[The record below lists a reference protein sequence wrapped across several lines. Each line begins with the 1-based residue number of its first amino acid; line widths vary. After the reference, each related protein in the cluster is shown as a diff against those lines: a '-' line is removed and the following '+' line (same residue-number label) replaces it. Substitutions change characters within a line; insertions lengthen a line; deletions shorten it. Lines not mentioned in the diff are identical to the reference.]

1 MPVSHQ
7 VYGLQIEVNIAL
19 PSLPIQSKQ
28 QAADVKIKL
37 KEAPEFIS
45 ALLNSSSKSFYSSG
59 NSDSVQESSMSV
71 ETLLGDKYFG
81 FFYGDGVRFA
91 VEREGREIWADWP
104 DGYSLE
110 DACTYLIGPVI
121 SFALRLQGA
130 TCLHASAIAIDDYAI
145 ALVGPPG
152 AGKSTTA
159 AAFARLGYP
168 VLTDD
173 VVVLA
178 DRGDQFFVQSGY
190 PRVNLWP
197 DSVCA
202 LFGSKDALPHITPTW
217 DKQYLALDQNGY
229 RFQTEPLPLGAIYIL
244 SEREAGLT
252 TPIVEELAG
261 SEAFTMLVANTY
273 VNYLLND
280 EMRLREFD
288 MLSRVMAGTPV
299 RRVRPTGDPSK
310 VFELCEAIA
319 ADARRITRR
328 NAASTLQGSH
338 FE

>member
-19 PSLPIQSKQ
+19 PSLPIQSKKLTT
-28 QAADVKIKL
+28 DVKIKL
-37 KEAPEFIS
+37 KEASEFIS

-59 NSDSVQESSMSV
+59 NSDSDHEPSV
-71 ETLLGDKYFG
+71 SVRTLIGDKYFG

-121 SFALRLQGA
+121 SFALRLQGV
-130 TCLHASAIAIDDYAI
+130 TCLHASAIAIDNYAV
-145 ALVGPPG
+145 ALMGPPG

-178 DRGDQFFVQSGY
+178 NRGDQFFVQSGY

-197 DSVCA
+197 DSVGA
-202 LFGSKDALPHITPTW
+202 LFGSKDALPRITPTW
-217 DKQYLALDQNGY
+217 GKQYLALDQKGY
-229 RFQTEPLPLGAIYIL
+229 RFQTEPLPLGAIYML

-252 TPIVEELAG
+252 TPVVEKLAG

-273 VNYLLND
+273 VNYLLNED
-280 EMRLREFD
+280 MRIREFD
-288 MLSRVMAGTPV
+288 VLSRLMAGTPV
-299 RRVRPTGDPSK
+299 RCVRPAGDPSK

-319 ADARRITRR
+319 ADTNQIT
-328 NAASTLQGSH
+328 
-338 FE
+338 